1 MKNIYVLLGSIGSL
15 SLNAQNKSF
24 ALHSASNSEIY
35 VNSDALVSVYGSLTV
50 NDGKV
55 QNMGDGNF
63 VIPRAA
69 NSFVQRQWVTDLI
82 DSTIKVPTQ
91 PANGNYKLISVNGVM
106 QWVAN

>member
-35 VNSDALVSVYGSLTV
+35 VNSDALVSVYGSLE
-50 NDGKV
+50 
-55 QNMGDGNF
+55 MG
-63 VIPRAA
+63 
-69 NSFVQRQWVTDLI
+69 S
-82 DSTIKVPTQ
+82 
-91 PANGNYKLISVNGVM
+91 ISELMGM